1 MKNYGLALGFFVTI
15 PAILALIVGLTYA
28 DATTTFAGFVL
39 LLIAI
44 VLVQIGKK
52 AYPAKKPQIETTCDE
67 CDGTG
72 IFYFTGENKLADS
85 QPCGRC
91 KGTGKIKVDVN
102 IA

>member
-15 PAILALIVGLTYA
+15 PAVLLLIIGLTYA
-28 DATTTFAGFVL
+28 DAGTTLAGFVL

-52 AYPAKKPQIETTCDE
+52 AYPPKKPQIETDCDN
-67 CDGTG
+67 CNGKG
-72 IFYFTGENKLADS
+72 ITYPFANPPVPVMCE
-85 QPCGRC
+85 RC